1 MLRIKSGVAFTDMSK
16 DDVEVAVVGGGA
28 AGIAAAKRLHEAG
41 VDCLLIEAR
50 DRLGGRGFSW
60 QLPDGTR
67 IDLGCGWLH
76 SADQNPWSE
85 IALRQGRAID
95 KSPPPWTKPSLE
107 IGFPREQQNDF
118 SEALHAFYQRLEA
131 LARQGKDVPASA
143 ALEPGNRW
151 NALIGAVGTFI
162 SGGELHRVS
171 ARDFDNY
178 ADTDVNWRVVEGYGT
193 LIAAHANDVPAALDC
208 AVRRIDHSGKRLR
221 IDTARGT
228 ITADKIIVTLP
239 TSVMAAMDDLFSP
252 VLPEKIEAARNL
264 PLGLDDKLFIAL
276 EGAEEFEPDSRLF
289 AHTDRATAA
298 YHLRPF
304 GRPMIEAYFGGELA
318 AELEVG
324 GAAAFYDFAV
334 AELTAALGGA
344 FAARLKPI
352 IVHPWGTDP
361 YARGAYS
368 FALVGKAHCRQ
379 VLAAPVDDR
388 LFFAGEACSEHDF
401 STAHGAY
408 RTGIAAA
415 EQVLVARQR

>member
-1 MLRIKSGVAFTDMSK
+1 MGKSDT
-16 DDVEVAVVGGGA
+16 EVAIIGGGA
-28 AGIAAAKRLHEAG
+28 AGIAAAKRLHDSG
-41 VDCLLIEAR
+41 VDCVLVEAR
-50 DRLGGRGFSW
+50 GRLGGRGFSSA
-60 QLPDGTR
+60 LPDGTV

-85 IALRQGRAID
+85 IAVRQGRAID
-95 KSPPPWTKPSLE
+95 KTPPPWTKPPLD
-107 IGFPREQQNDF
+107 IGFPRDQQHEF
-118 SEALHAFYQRLEA
+118 VEALHAFYERLEA
-131 LARQGKDVPASA
+131 VARRDKDAPASA
-143 ALEPGNRW
+143 ALAPGDRW

-162 SGGELHRVS
+162 SGGELERVS

-178 ADTDVNWRVVEGYGT
+178 VDTDVNWRLVEGYGT
-193 LIAAHANDVPAALDC
+193 LIAAHARDVPVTLDC
-208 AVRRIDHSGKRLR
+208 AVRRIDHAGKRLR

-228 ITADKIIVTLP
+228 ITADKVIVTLP
-239 TSVMAAMDDLFSP
+239 TSILSAMDGLFSP
-252 VLPEKIEAARNL
+252 GLPKKIEAAHNL
-264 PLGLDDKLFIAL
+264 PLGLNDKLFIAL
-276 EGAEEFEPDSRLF
+276 DGAEELAPDSRLF
-289 AHTDRATAA
+289 GHTDRATAA

-304 GRPMIEAYFGGELA
+304 GRPMIEAYFGGQLA
-318 AELEVG
+318 AELEAG

-334 AELTAALGGA
+334 SELTGLLGNA

-352 IVHPWGTDP
+352 VIHPWGTDP

-408 RTGIAAA
+408 RSGIAAA
-415 EQVLVARQR
+415 EQVLAARAPLRAVTG